1 MEGRV
6 TTRAL
11 GGDMLDILNSVL
23 TLTFKLPAHQSRR
36 CDGNAVSPVDEASCG
51 RQRVSRRLP
60 DDCHTSSV
68 AGRRCS
74 HPQARQSHHSS
85 SGDNAHANTEV

>member
-6 TTRAL
+6 ATRVLA
-11 GGDMLDILNSVL
+11 GGHMLDILNFVL
-23 TLTFKLPAHQSRR
+23 TLTFKLPAHQTRR

-60 DDCHTSSV
+60 DDFQMTVTLVLWPVAAVHIHKPVNHTI
-68 AGRRCS
+68 
-74 HPQARQSHHSS
+74 
-85 SGDNAHANTEV
+85 